1 MSWRWAAGAAREGIV
16 TYTKLDVS
24 QEPWSLRASLQSI
37 PDSSIS
43 ESQPGRQAPEQAPG
57 ADAQPPDQAPP
68 AAAMSPHSTGLQ
80 PSQANGASDRAQE
93 GAERGSEEAGSQV
106 LQHLEARSPNA
117 AAQKNAERMELP
129 EPSPWRV
136 RRRKE
141 NSAPASAA
149 KRAKQAEHS
158 SPNASTRLSC
168 SPGRRAAGQPSS
180 PPPHAYH
187 AFSQE
192 AAAAKA
198 GLQAALRA
206 AGVSLQP
213 SASILPPKDS
223 PSIAADHDRTRAGLK
238 TSSCASPSPA
248 KDKTILCAAASWEHA
263 PGVPK
268 QRPGQQPAPDLAA
281 QTSGALRQQASQGEA
296 REQGRLCG
304 DIVPAEQAEP
314 QPPQPLPAAGQ
325 GETEVLL
332 AAVDTAPGQH
342 GQPGSAAAAGCESV
356 APPAPVPDLKR
367 GTLSSDAHNAAHNA
381 ALGQCEGRP
390 ASLGPVLGTVMCTEV
405 EVLPST
411 LVEAARP
418 SQRRA
423 TPGTAA
429 VHAVPASQACPPIA
443 RPGALQAVPGVARAA
458 VAGLE
463 ALTAAAR
470 PCSGPQQAGLPAQPT
485 ELEVQVSSR
494 ADQLRSCHYSE
505 GLQLSREVCC
515 TTWRTAH
522 ACHCESIAC
531 IQAEGCIP

>member
-1 MSWRWAAGAAREGIV
+1 M
-16 TYTKLDVS
+16 LDVS
-24 QEPWSLRASLQSI
+24 QEPWLLRPSLQSI

-43 ESQPGRQAPEQAPG
+43 ESQPGRQAPEEAPG
-57 ADAQPPDQAPP
+57 AVAQPPDQDPQAV
-68 AAAMSPHSTGLQ
+68 AMSPHSTSLQ
-80 PSQANGASDRAQE
+80 PSHEAATPDRAL
-93 GAERGSEEAGSQV
+93 AEVQGGSQEAGSQV

-117 AAQKNAERMELP
+117 AAQEKAERIELP

-168 SPGRRAAGQPSS
+168 SPGRQAAGQPSS
-180 PPPHAYH
+180 PPPHACH

-213 SASILPPKDS
+213 SASILPPKES
-223 PSIAADHDRTRAGLK
+223 PSIAADHDRTRAGVN

-248 KDKTILCAAASWEHA
+248 VDKTVSCAAASQEHTTA
-263 PGVPK
+263 VPV
-268 QRPGQQPAPDLAA
+268 QRPGQQPAADLAI
-281 QTSGALRQQASQGEA
+281 QTSKALSSQASLGDA

-304 DIVPAEQAEP
+304 DILPAEQAEQRQP

-325 GETEVLL
+325 GIMEVLP
-332 AAVDTAPGQH
+332 APVDIPPGQH
-342 GQPGSAAAAGCESV
+342 GHSGAVAAAGCESV

-381 ALGQCEGRP
+381 APAQCEGRP

-405 EVLPST
+405 EVPPST
-411 LVEAARP
+411 LVEAAGP

-423 TPGTAA
+423 TPGTTA
-429 VHAVPASQACPPIA
+429 VHAIPASQGRPPDA
-443 RPGALQAVPGVARAA
+443 HPDALQGIPGSARAA

-463 ALTAAAR
+463 ALTAAAQ

-522 ACHCESIAC
+522 ACH
-531 IQAEGCIP
+531 